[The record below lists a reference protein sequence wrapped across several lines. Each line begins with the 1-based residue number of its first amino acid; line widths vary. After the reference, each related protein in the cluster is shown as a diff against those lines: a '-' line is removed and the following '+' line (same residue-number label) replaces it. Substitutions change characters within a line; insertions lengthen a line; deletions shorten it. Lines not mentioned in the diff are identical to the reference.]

1 MLTNRKFFYYFRLF
15 IDLFL
20 LNVSFI
26 LAAVLS
32 QSWQTL
38 IEREYMFVLLAIL
51 NFVWYFI
58 SNVIEFYED
67 FEKRF
72 FSFQFIN
79 IIKITLAQ
87 IITVIIFIFFVK
99 ENLFTRNFTI
109 YYGIFLILFSILRFY
124 FIQILVKQ
132 IRKSGKN
139 LINLLIIGYT
149 EVGKNFY
156 TFIKENPGL
165 NYNFIGFIKNNDDD
179 ETDEVI
185 TQTKID
191 AKIIG
196 KISELEKIILDY
208 KIEEIIIALP
218 NSDSSNI
225 DNIIRISNKNA
236 VRVHIIPDYFKFL
249 SKKFR
254 IDMIG
259 DFPIIT
265 VRDEPLAEFH
275 WQFIKRVFDIFIS
288 FFVIILIIPILSLI
302 ILILN
307 KIYSPGPLFYVQ
319 DRIGEKNKIFKCY
332 KYRSMHIKKS
342 NDNVFQPVTEDDPRI
357 SKIGKLIRKYSI
369 DEIPQFINVFLGDMS
384 IVGPRPHQI
393 EFDKAYSQFIEEIK
407 LRSLVKPGI
416 TGWAQIHGFRG
427 DVKDKEENQIRT
439 KKRIEYDIWYI
450 ENWSFWLDLQIIF
463 LTIWRIITG
472 KVQGV

>member
-1 MLTNRKFFYYFRLF
+1 MFTNRKFFYYFRLF
-15 IDLFL
+15 TDLIL
-20 LNVSFI
+20 LNISFI
-26 LAAVLS
+26 LAAVLA

-38 IEREYMFVLLAIL
+38 IEREYMFILLAVL

-67 FEKRF
+67 FELRY

-87 IITVIIFIFFVK
+87 IFTVIIFIFFVK
-99 ENLFTRNFTI
+99 ENLFTRNFTV
-109 YYGIFLILFSILRFY
+109 YYGIFLILFSTLRFY
-124 FIQILVKQ
+124 FIQILAKQ
-132 IRKSGKN
+132 IRKSGRN
-139 LINLLIIGYT
+139 LTNLLIIGYT

-156 TFIKENPGL
+156 QFIKENSGL
-165 NYNFIGFIKNNDDD
+165 NYNFIGFVNNIENE
-179 ETDEVI
+179 ETDEEI
-185 TQTKID
+185 IQTKVD
-191 AKIIG
+191 SKIIG

-225 DNIIRISNKNA
+225 DTIIRISNKNA
-236 VRVHIIPDYFKFL
+236 VRVHIIPDYFKFI

-275 WQFIKRVFDIFIS
+275 WRFIKRVFDIFIS
-288 FFVIILIIPILSLI
+288 FFVIILFIPILSLI

-307 KIYSPGPLFYVQ
+307 KIYSPGPLFFVQ

-332 KYRSMHIKKS
+332 KYRSMHTEKS
-342 NDNVFQPVTEDDPRI
+342 INNSFQPTLENDPRI
-357 SKIGKLIRKYSI
+357 SKIGKILRKYSI

-384 IVGPRPHQI
+384 IVGPRPHPI
-393 EFDKAYSQFIEEIK
+393 EFDKVYSQFIEEIK

-427 DVKDKEENQIRT
+427 DVEDKEENQIRT

-450 ENWSFWLDLQIIF
+450 ENWSFWLDVQIIF
-463 LTIWRIITG
+463 LTVWRIMTG
-472 KVQGV
+472 KVKGV